1 MRYIVSDLHGCF
13 EQYQELLAK
22 IDFSETDELY
32 VLGDVVDRG
41 PEPIRILQDMM
52 KRPNVIFILGNH
64 DLIMYA
70 LMKKLSV
77 EITEENY
84 DNYLTP
90 DFLLDYNLWLQDG
103 GQITAEQFRK
113 LGYTE
118 KMDILDYIAGASLY
132 EVIENNGKEYRLVHA
147 GLANFAPD
155 KGLDEYDLYDFLE
168 ERADYSQRYY
178 SDENIFLVTG
188 HTPTVLINDSRKPE
202 VYRENGH
209 IALDCACVSGGK
221 LAAFCVETEEVI
233 YVDGRKERNHALCDR
248 RYSQ

>member
-64 DLIMYA
+64 DFIMYV

-84 DNYLTP
+84 ATHLTA
-90 DFLLDYNLWLQDG
+90 DILLDYNLWLQDG
-103 GQITAEQFRK
+103 GQVTVEQFRK

-155 KGLDEYDLYDFLE
+155 KDMEEYDFYDFME
-168 ERADYSQRYY
+168 ERADYSKRYY
-178 SDENIFLVTG
+178 PDENIFLVTG
-188 HTPTVLINDSRKPE
+188 HTPTDLINEWGKPE
-202 VYRENGH
+202 VYRKNGH
-209 IALDCACVSGGK
+209 IALDCSCVSGGK

-233 YVDGRKERNHALCDR
+233 YVDGRRDRNHALCDW